1 MSSEENKKRIS
12 ANIIF
17 DIGGVLFQSYC
28 KFPAAKEYIPL
39 ERGIEMLKKCYA
51 QQNEQGKKLHN
62 LYILSNWKAPNFH
75 ALTQEYSSIFNL
87 FDGVVISGNLQFA
100 KPDRRIYEHFLE
112 QFQLEAKDC
121 VFIDDLLENVQ
132 AAECVGI
139 KGVHCENFD
148 VVEQQLITMN
158 LL

>member
-1 MSSEENKKRIS
+1 M
-12 ANIIF
+12 
-17 DIGGVLFQSYC
+17 
-28 KFPAAKEYIPL
+28 PTKEYIPL

-51 QQNEQGKKLHN
+51 QQDEQGKKLHN
-62 LYILSNWKAPNFH
+62 LYILSNWKTQNFQ
-75 ALTQEYSSIFNL
+75 ALAQEYSSIFNL

-132 AAECVGI
+132 AAEHIGI
-139 KGVHCENFD
+139 KGLHCENFD
-148 VVEQQLITMN
+148 VVEQCLVELS